1 MAPSNALINKRN
13 IECFLGEDPTFGSE
27 EDEPDDIVEAT
38 AENSVR
44 IGKVRELVNKLTN
57 EFDAYNDA
65 PSRASLSSLSNVEYE
80 VRTELRQLMPTDA
93 FDYTSF
99 TEDAMDTPWFRKAA
113 HTVYDLM
120 VVRETAD
127 VQLQTISSILNQMFS
142 SNASSP
148 APSTSMLQEV
158 NDKFQEMALKM
169 DDVERRQFG
178 IDNPRSVNTR
188 RHHANTILDMSDPS
202 NRSVYTDAENLK
214 RSQDLSDVLG
224 HTGHSTF
231 LLKRMRP
238 TDYAMSNPFSLS
250 KLEYSN
256 GTDLLLHFSSLESS
270 FLDHLTGQLP
280 TNLNQDITKIRFTIH
295 TLGPEV
301 IDWWQSLRLASYHLL
316 QHDYKLFK
324 KYLILSMTPPDTD
337 EWSFNEFS
345 KACLPG
351 KYDML
356 NVKFQYWH
364 RQLANIKRLNTPARH
379 NYTLTDESAYAK
391 MLEGLPDEVRRS
403 FNAKAYSC
411 ATPYHLL
418 ASAAESAEAEFK
430 LSYERQGHSNPH
442 YMGAIDYSRSN
453 RRNSNRLNEYER
465 SPRYSDRSQYHTPE
479 RDRYR
484 RYGRSPSPSR
494 DRFRSTSR
502 GRTPPRPGRLN
513 ALHSEE
519 HDLPI
524 ESLDFDSEE
533 DSVEQERSTVFGHN
547 CMQIEASSED
557 DIARLAAAM
566 GDDLVC
572 WNCGKPG
579 HFRRQCEEPQR
590 NVEGSIFAKQRQ
602 RGSPFFMRERDGSMR
617 RVSSDPYKAVSF
629 ASTRRQG
636 PAGQGKLNQLLFT
649 QGEDGQYFA

>member
-1 MAPSNALINKRN
+1 
-13 IECFLGEDPTFGSE
+13 
-27 EDEPDDIVEAT
+27 
-38 AENSVR
+38 
-44 IGKVRELVNKLTN
+44 
-57 EFDAYNDA
+57 
-65 PSRASLSSLSNVEYE
+65 
-80 VRTELRQLMPTDA
+80 
-93 FDYTSF
+93 
-99 TEDAMDTPWFRKAA
+99 
-113 HTVYDLM
+113 
-120 VVRETAD
+120 
-127 VQLQTISSILNQMFS
+127 
-142 SNASSP
+142 
-148 APSTSMLQEV
+148 
-158 NDKFQEMALKM
+158 M

-238 TDYAMSNPFSLS
+238 TDYAMSNPISLS

-337 EWSFNEFS
+337 EWSFNEFT

-411 ATPYHLL
+411 TTPYHLL

-442 YMGAIDYSRSN
+442 YMGAINTRPDRRSYD
-453 RRNSNRLNEYER
+453 RPYEYER
-465 SPRYSDRSQYHTPE
+465 SRYSPQSDKSSYHTPD

-484 RYGRSPSPSR
+484 RNGRSPSPLR
-494 DRFRSTSR
+494 DRFRSPSR
-502 GRTPPRPGRLN
+502 GRTPPRSGRLN
-513 ALHSEE
+513 ALQDDVRNGPRDH
-519 HDLPI
+519 
-524 ESLDFDSEE
+524 LDFDSEE
-533 DSVEQERSTVFGHN
+533 ESVEEERSTVFDHN
-547 CMQIEASSED
+547 CMQIEASSGD
-557 DIARLAAAM
+557 DIARLLAAM
-566 GDDLVC
+566 GDNLVC

-579 HFRRQCEEPQR
+579 HFKQDCKEPQR
-590 NVEGSIFAKQRQ
+590 NVEGSIFARQRQ
-602 RGSPFFMRERDGSMR
+602 QGSPFFMRERDGRMR
-617 RVSSDPYKAVSF
+617 RISSDPYKAVSF
-629 ASTRRQG
+629 ASTRKQG
-636 PAGQGKLNQLLFT
+636 PSGQGRLSQLLFT
-649 QGEDGQYFA
+649 QGEEGQYFA